1 MGIPVPFRLP
11 EVTVLPEWTDY
22 NHHLTESAYLLV
34 MGESSDA
41 FFRTFGVDDD
51 YRGGGRSL
59 YTVETHL
66 MGESSDAFFRT
77 FGVDDDYRGG
87 GRSLYTVETH
97 LRNLREARE
106 GDRLGLT
113 IQVLGTDDKRLH
125 ILHEMYSTAGSLLAT
140 AEQMIL
146 HVDMRAGR
154 ATPFPEHVARGLRE
168 ITAAH
173 AALPVP
179 GYVGRSIRIPEA

>member
-1 MGIPVPFRLP
+1 MHIPAPFRLH
-11 EVTVLPEWTDY
+11 EVTVSAEWTDY
-22 NHHLTESAYLLV
+22 NHHLTESAYLLI
-34 MGESSDA
+34 MGDSSDA
-41 FFRTFGVDDD
+41 FFRTFGVDDA
-51 YRGGGRSL
+51 YR
-59 YTVETHL
+59 
-66 MGESSDAFFRT
+66 SD
-77 FGVDDDYRGG
+77 GH
-87 GRSLYTVETH
+87 SLYTVETH

-106 GDRLGLT
+106 GERLGLT

-125 ILHEMYSTAGSLLAT
+125 ILHEMYGTEGRLLAT

-154 ATPFPEHVARGLRE
+154 ATPFPEHIARGLGE

-179 GYVGRSIRIPEA
+179 GYVGRSIRIPED